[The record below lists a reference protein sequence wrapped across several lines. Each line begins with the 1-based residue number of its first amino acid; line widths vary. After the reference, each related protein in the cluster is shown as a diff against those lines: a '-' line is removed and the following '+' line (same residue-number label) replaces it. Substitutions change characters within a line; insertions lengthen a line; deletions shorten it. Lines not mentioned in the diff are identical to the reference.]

1 MRAGRNANTI
11 EIAFFTIDNGFS
23 VLQGYGAHGARLDA
37 EAGTVAKFLIDDDFH
52 AYSPGYAKKG
62 ASILKDP
69 AKMVNGLRKS
79 SAPLRKSRFGR

>member
-1 MRAGRNANTI
+1 
-11 EIAFFTIDNGFS
+11 
-23 VLQGYGAHGARLDA
+23 
-37 EAGTVAKFLIDDDFH
+37 LIDDDFH